1 MQANSQSPDHV
12 SKKLCQTA
20 AGERAMNDKTTTFA
34 ARISQNQLTLEPL
47 EPLVAQSE
55 ELFAD

>member
-1 MQANSQSPDHV
+1 
-12 SKKLCQTA
+12 
-20 AGERAMNDKTTTFA
+20 MNDKTTTFA